1 MENKLILE
9 INQIRSNMGLPVIT
23 EEVNIL
29 LEGPTNETIATIFN
43 ALVRGSLKAV
53 TTEERALIR
62 RFIKGE
68 IDDASDDAIKL
79 KFSNFI
85 KTPNGVKTIAELE
98 RAIKAAKTRRNNPI
112 DAQTEGYMNAVLNKM
127 RRAGTKWVKTKK
139 ALDKTFTE
147 LGGITSNQ
155 VKWLEK
161 VHGKNWTK
169 PFYSFFNSVKSM
181 FKSEETLLNETLE
194 LIKQLSIDTG
204 STNIANYKKQI
215 SLNFE
220 KLTKMRRD
228 NFDRINDWISKNVPP
243 SVKKRLDKEN
253 LNGYGKAK
261 KLATGAFEKEFQKEY
276 GTFNDRISK
285 FWSQMKDITYA
296 NKKRVEKKYGSKSEM
311 WGDLVRLKNMDLKGD
326 HPTKFGELKADFLY
340 GSTLVPSA
348 WGEYIKKAGISA
360 AAKKYIAEYATVYVR
375 INLIIAGLELAVDVF
390 AKIVEDW
397 YFFED
402 LGWVQTLSKN
412 YNKNYYKALGLETDK
427 EINEYKKKYKNAK
440 VELETILTLYVQYVK
455 EQFYSWESVIPGF
468 ADNVLFGIKDMILWL
483 ANPETKLN
491 KEDGKQVIEKVKP
504 IIDDSKQKLDSLKNK
519 LDEDF
524 KRKVDSLEN
533 LPIPAP
539 VDNDT
544 IITPEKIKT
553 ADEINL

>member
-98 RAIKAAKTRRNNPI
+98 RAIKAAKTRRTNPI

-360 AAKKYIAEYATVYVR
+360 AAKKYITEYATVYVR

-412 YNKNYYKALGLETDK
+412 YNKNYYNALGLETDE

-440 VELETILTLYVQYVK
+440 VELETVLKLYLQYVK
-455 EQFYSWESVIPGF
+455 EQFYTWESVIPGF
-468 ADNVLFGIKDMILWL
+468 ADNVIFGITDMILWIT
-483 ANPETKLN
+483 NPETKLD
-491 KEDGKQVIEKVKP
+491 KEDGEKVIEKVKP

>member
-1 MENKLILE
+1 MDNKLILE

-29 LEGPTNETIATIFN
+29 LEGPTNETIARIFN
-43 ALVRGSLKAV
+43 ALVRGSLKALSD
-53 TTEERALIR
+53 EERILIR

-98 RAIKAAKTRRNNPI
+98 RAIQVAKTRRTNPI
-112 DAQTEGYMNAVLNKM
+112 DAQTEGYMNSMVNKM
-127 RRAGTKWVKTKK
+127 RRTGTKWAKTKK
-139 ALDKTFTE
+139 ALEKTFNE
-147 LGGITSNQ
+147 LGGLTSNQ

-161 VHGKNWTK
+161 VHGKKWTK

-194 LIKQLSIDTG
+194 LIKQLSIETG
-204 STNIANYKKQI
+204 STNIANYRKQI

-228 NFDRINDWISKNVPP
+228 NFVRINDWISKNVPP
-243 SVKKRLDKEN
+243 TVRKRLDKEN

-261 KLATGAFEKEFQKEY
+261 KLATGTFEKEFEKEY
-276 GTFNDRISK
+276 GTFTDRISK

-311 WGDLVRLKNMDLKGD
+311 WGDLVKLRNMTLEGD
-326 HPTKFGELKADFLY
+326 HPTKFGELKADFWY
-340 GSTLVPSA
+340 GSTLVPSG
-348 WGEYIKKAGISA
+348 WREYYGKAGLNA
-360 AAKKYIAEYATVYVR
+360 AVKKYIAEYATVYVK

-390 AKIVEDW
+390 AKTVDDW

-412 YNKNYYKALGLETDK
+412 YNKNYYNALGLETDE

-440 VELETILTLYVQYVK
+440 VELETVLKLYLQYAK
-455 EQFYSWESVIPGF
+455 EQFNTWESLIPGF
-468 ADNVLFGIKDMILWL
+468 ADNVIVGINDMILWL
-483 ANPETKLN
+483 TNPDTKLT

-504 IIDDSKQKLDSLKNK
+504 IIDDSKQKLDSIKLK
-519 LDEDF
+519 LEEDF
-524 KRKVDSLEN
+524 KRKTDSIEN

-544 IITPEKIKT
+544 IITSEKIKT
-553 ADEINL
+553 ANKFGY

>member
-68 IDDASDDAIKL
+68 IDDASDNAIKL

-127 RRAGTKWVKTKK
+127 RRAGTKWAKTKK

-161 VHGKNWTK
+161 VHGKNWAK
-169 PFYSFFNSVKSM
+169 PFYSFFDSVKSM

-228 NFDRINDWISKNVPP
+228 NFDKINDWISKNVPP

-253 LNGYGKAK
+253 LNGYGRAK

-296 NKKRVEKKYGSKSEM
+296 NK
-311 WGDLVRLKNMDLKGD
+311 
-326 HPTKFGELKADFLY
+326 
-340 GSTLVPSA
+340 
-348 WGEYIKKAGISA
+348 
-360 AAKKYIAEYATVYVR
+360 
-375 INLIIAGLELAVDVF
+375 
-390 AKIVEDW
+390 
-397 YFFED
+397 
-402 LGWVQTLSKN
+402 
-412 YNKNYYKALGLETDK
+412 
-427 EINEYKKKYKNAK
+427 
-440 VELETILTLYVQYVK
+440 
-455 EQFYSWESVIPGF
+455 
-468 ADNVLFGIKDMILWL
+468 
-483 ANPETKLN
+483 
-491 KEDGKQVIEKVKP
+491 
-504 IIDDSKQKLDSLKNK
+504 
-519 LDEDF
+519 
-524 KRKVDSLEN
+524 
-533 LPIPAP
+533 
-539 VDNDT
+539 
-544 IITPEKIKT
+544 
-553 ADEINL
+553 